1 MQGFIYSIKMY
12 MLEYHFYKKL
22 MEVMKMTITNF
33 NETIA
38 YFTYDKEKKR
48 EYVKLEDLFNE
59 HGKDKVYTVLGL
71 YINEGKFGEQG
82 SAVLDDVQ
90 VNLPKHLVPVIKEIR
105 SNEKLVDDI
114 NAGKVGFEIYAYV
127 PRNYNITAYSIRWV
141 DIETEDFTEVDGENI
156 PF

>member
-1 MQGFIYSIKMY
+1 
-12 MLEYHFYKKL
+12 
-22 MEVMKMTITNF
+22 MTITNF

>member
-1 MQGFIYSIKMY
+1 
-12 MLEYHFYKKL
+12 
-22 MEVMKMTITNF
+22 MTSITNF

-48 EYVKLEDLFNE
+48 EYVKLEDLFKEN
-59 HGKDKVYTVLGL
+59 GKEEVYKVLGL
-71 YINEGKFGEQG
+71 YINESKFGEQG

-114 NAGKVGFEIYAYV
+114 NAGKVGFEIYEYI
-127 PRNYNITAYSIRWV
+127 PKNYNMTAYAIRWV
-141 DIETEDFTEVDGENI
+141 DIEVEDFTEVTDETI